1 MDDQD
6 RPVRYEIRVRG
17 VLGDTLLE
25 AFPGFRAQRAG
36 ADTVLTGELPDEA
49 ALHGVLAE
57 IAALGLVLLE
67 LRRAR

>member
-1 MDDQD
+1 MDDKE
-6 RPVRYEIRVRG
+6 RLVRCEIRVRG
-17 VLGDTLLE
+17 VLGETLLE
-25 AFPGFRAQRAG
+25 AFPGLRAQPAG

-67 LRRAR
+67 LRRVR